1 MSFFELIVA
10 ERLGRKVS
18 RMSPSQRY
26 WDRAETGQERVT
38 DSWFQEVKL
47 SSQFFEKAF
56 QEKHNSRIQRQNTN
70 FLTLTEKQGQ
80 EALET

>member
-18 RMSPSQRY
+18 RVSPSHRRR
-26 WDRAETGQERVT
+26 DRTEAGQERVT

-47 SSQFFEKAF
+47 SFQFSEKAF
-56 QEKHNSRIQRQNTN
+56 QEKHNSGIQR
-70 FLTLTEKQGQ
+70 
-80 EALET
+80 